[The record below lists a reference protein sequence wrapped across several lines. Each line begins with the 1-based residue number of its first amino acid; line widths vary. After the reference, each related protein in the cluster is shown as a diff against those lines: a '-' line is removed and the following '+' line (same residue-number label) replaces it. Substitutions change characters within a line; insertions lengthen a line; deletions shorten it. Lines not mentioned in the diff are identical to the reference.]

1 MIGEALTTRRK
12 STLNLRLEFLWAGL
26 DRIDTGTR
34 QGQDETSAIQP
45 RNLRTLSLID
55 LAAAV
60 PMDRC
65 GKPQFARKLLGRRRG
80 RHNFRWQLDCDRG
93 QREPS
98 PQGYSNQKLFSGG
111 TTLSYSF
118 GCVVFRGFKH
128 TLVVPA
134 PTRKGYGCG
143 TLN

>member
-1 MIGEALTTRRK
+1 
-12 STLNLRLEFLWAGL
+12 L
-26 DRIDTGTR
+26 DRAHPGTT
-34 QGQDETSAIQP
+34 QSQDEASSIQP
-45 RNLRTLSLID
+45 SDLCSFALRYLT
-55 LAAAV
+55 AAV
-60 PMDRC
+60 PVDRRR
-65 GKPQFARKLLGRRRG
+65 KAQFVRKLLRRRRV